1 MKKIL
6 LIISLC
12 FCISYCNAQVSIS
25 LSKLN
30 GTKWTINDEEKIGED
45 TILYLNSFTQFSAY
59 LPLINKRAKFQTPYY
74 LTDSIPRTFDSSKVG
89 QSQHGCYIVK
99 YNDVM
104 DVMTV
109 FKIQEF
115 DLQKGKMVLYN
126 PRIKDAFRDGTI
138 KYRLIK

>member
-1 MKKIL
+1 M
-6 LIISLC
+6 
-12 FCISYCNAQVSIS
+12 
-25 LSKLN
+25 LN
-30 GTKWTINDEEKIGED
+30 GTKWTIDDEEKIGED

-74 LTDSIPRTFDSSKVG
+74 LTNSIPKTFDSSKVG

-99 YNDVM
+99 HNDVM

-109 FKIQEF
+109 FQIQEF

-126 PRIKDAFRDGTI
+126 PRIKDAIRDGTI
-138 KYRLIK
+138 QYRLIK

>member
-1 MKKIL
+1 MKKYV
-6 LIISLC
+6 IISLL
-12 FCISYCNAQVSIS
+12 FCASYCNAQVSVS
-25 LSKLN
+25 LSMLN
-30 GTKWTINDEEKIGED
+30 GTKWTIDDEEKIGED
-45 TILYLNSFTQFSAY
+45 TTLYLNSFTQFSAY

-74 LTDSIPRTFDSSKVG
+74 LTDSIPKTFDSSKIG
-89 QSQHGCYIVK
+89 QSKHGCYIVK

-104 DVMTV
+104 DVMTILQI
-109 FKIQEF
+109 KEF